1 MTLPEFEV
9 LVLAH
14 DMTYENS
21 DSSSKY
27 AKGRSEFRQ
36 IIQAAT
42 NLLTQG
48 VSIVELNRIW
58 NAGVAKRLL
67 PDAQY
72 LYNNALLNASELT
85 E

>member
-48 VSIVELNRIW
+48 VFYS
-58 NAGVAKRLL
+58 
-67 PDAQY
+67 
-72 LYNNALLNASELT
+72 
-85 E
+85 